1 MQESVHLKYLVTSP
15 QDRKIGLT
23 ITSIGTQ
30 NICANESYPPLKH
43 PTRYHFDPEKGRILY
58 EYQLL
63 ILTKGS
69 GIFQSASMNQPAK
82 IKEGDMFLLFPG
94 EWHSYRPD
102 PDTGWTEY
110 WVGFYGDIA
119 DGWFRNG
126 IISKEHPVFHAGKI
140 ETFGNL
146 YRQAMECADKQE
158 SGYQQMLCGI
168 VCNLLSSCIYYDK
181 NASFRQDSIQELIA
195 KVRRYINDNIEC
207 ATPEGVAAFAS
218 VSYSKLRKL
227 FRQYTGLTLGK
238 YIAQVRT
245 NKAKEMLSN
254 TDYSVGDI
262 ASRLNFFNEEYFS
275 TYFKRITGESPSQ
288 YRQRIRQFL

>member
-1 MQESVHLKYLVTSP
+1 MPESIHLKYLVTSP

-23 ITSIGTQ
+23 ITSVGMQ
-30 NICANESYPPLKH
+30 NICPNEDYPPLKH

-69 GIFQSASMNQPAK
+69 GSFRSASMTQPAR

-102 PDTGWTEY
+102 PDTGWTEF
-110 WVGFYGDIA
+110 WVGFYGSIA
-119 DGWFRNG
+119 DGWFG
-126 IISKEHPVFHAGKI
+126 SGVISKNHPVFHVMKT
-140 ETFGNL
+140 ETIGNL

-181 NASFRQDSIQELIA
+181 NAGFRQDSIQELIA
-195 KVRRYINDNIEC
+195 KVRRYINDNMGN
-207 ATPEGVAAFAS
+207 ATPEKAAAFTS

-238 YIAQVRT
+238 YIAEVRT
-245 NKAKEMLSN
+245 NKAKELLSN
-254 TDYSVGDI
+254 TDFSVGDI
-262 ASRLNFFNEEYFS
+262 ASQLNFFNEEYFS

-288 YRQRIRQFL
+288 YRNRMRKAL